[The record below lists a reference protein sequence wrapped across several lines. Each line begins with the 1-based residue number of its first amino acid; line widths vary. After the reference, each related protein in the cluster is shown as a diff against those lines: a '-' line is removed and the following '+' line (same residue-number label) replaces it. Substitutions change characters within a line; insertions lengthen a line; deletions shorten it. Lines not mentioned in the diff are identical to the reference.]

1 MSRVFLHKFFKSIRY
16 GAIAMIVVFILDLY
30 SNPLDFHFLND
41 LLVFPIGVCIGFL
54 SEFIIGRRFRRLYYP
69 LQIFIEI
76 IAITL
81 ITTLL
86 FFFAAFLYSR
96 FVELDYSTVLN
107 YIQSDVYIVILAR
120 SIIVSIIVITFFQ
133 VERLLGRKTLSK
145 FLFGSYDRPKE
156 QERIFMFID
165 MKDATTHAE
174 AMGNTKFF
182 QMVNRTFEDMTYPA
196 LKHNAE
202 ILKYIGDEVVFTWPM
217 KAGLRKNN
225 CVDLFFSIQKA
236 MEKNKNYYLKRYGF
250 VPTYKAGIHGGKI
263 ICAQVGDL
271 KKSIDYSGDVINTT
285 ARLESIC
292 NENDARLIISKDLF
306 DQLPLS
312 SIYETKDLP
321 GLSLKGKDQVI
332 DVIKITARQDR
343 KRRITQ
349 VI

>member
-1 MSRVFLHKFFKSIRY
+1 MGRVFIHKFFKSIRY
-16 GAIAMIVVFILDLY
+16 GAIAMLVVFILDLY
-30 SNPLDFHFLND
+30 ANPMDFHFLND
-41 LLVFPIGVCIGFL
+41 LLVFPIGVCVGFF
-54 SEFIIGRRFRRLYYP
+54 SEFLIGRRFRRLYYP
-69 LQIFIEI
+69 LQILLEI
-76 IAITL
+76 IAIML
-81 ITTLL
+81 VTTLL
-86 FFFAAFLYSR
+86 FLFAAYVFSW
-96 FVELDYSTVLN
+96 FVELEFKTALN
-107 YIQSDVYIVILAR
+107 YTKSAAFQVILIRAV
-120 SIIVSIIVITFFQ
+120 IVSIVVITFFQ
-133 VERLLGRKTLSK
+133 IERLLGRKTLSK

-156 QERIFMFID
+156 ENRIFMFID

-182 QMVNRTFEDMTYPA
+182 EMVNRTFEDMTYPA

-217 KAGLRKNN
+217 KSGLRKNN

-236 MEKNKNYYLKRYGF
+236 MEKNKHYYLKRYGF

-292 NENDARLIISKDLF
+292 NENDARLVISKELF

-312 SIYETKDLP
+312 SIYETETLP
-321 GLSLKGKDQVI
+321 GLSLKGKDQMV

-343 KRRITQ
+343 KRRTTQ
-349 VI
+349 LI